1 MLQVPLGEIE
11 DPEVKQAAIDF
22 CRMLRWRE
30 TDYAEYSLFNFLE
43 LAMNQNPQF
52 ISLDYL
58 ALPLVLDHKMAEL
71 REHGFYAVCRELKNN
86 DVLEQYDSISLL
98 AFLKNHFAYLWT
110 KAKTTQIPA
119 GHDITTRTILQQRRN
134 AGP

>member
-1 MLQVPLGEIE
+1 M
-11 DPEVKQAAIDF
+11 
-22 CRMLRWRE
+22 
-30 TDYAEYSLFNFLE
+30 
-43 LAMNQNPQF
+43 
-52 ISLDYL
+52 
-58 ALPLVLDHKMAEL
+58 
-71 REHGFYAVCRELKNN
+71 
-86 DVLEQYDSISLL
+86 SLL